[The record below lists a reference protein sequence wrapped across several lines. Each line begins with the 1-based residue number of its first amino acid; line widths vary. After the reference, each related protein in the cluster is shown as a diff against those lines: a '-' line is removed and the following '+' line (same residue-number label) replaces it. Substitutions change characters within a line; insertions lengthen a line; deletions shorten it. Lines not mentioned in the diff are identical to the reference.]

1 MNSSKKT
8 KMSDS
13 GALYTPPRVVR
24 ISELRTGGGMGG
36 TVLAC
41 NSGSG
46 AGPCAVGQI
55 PQNSCEIGNVPP
67 TPV

>member
-24 ISELRTGGGMGG
+24 ISDLRQGAGGSS
-36 TVLAC
+36 C
-41 NSGSG
+41 ESGSG
-46 AGPCAVGQI
+46 DVGTCSTGNNAVGF
-55 PQNSCEIGNVPP
+55 CEANGNGFVPLN
-67 TPV
+67 